1 MPFKLA
7 GLLWQEYDDRHIIY
21 REVTVS
27 ETVGRKALSHERIV
41 EAAARDLR
49 RSGFEGVN
57 VAAVMKTAGL
67 THGGF
72 YAHFDSRD
80 ALLSEAVVRASE
92 NAAEAIKTQVQSLQ
106 EIGISPFRA
115 FIEAYLSAAHVQDC
129 ESGCPIAALCGEMPL
144 QAAEVVDTSRHAI
157 GNLRRLVLQ
166 FLPRDLPRDSAWSV
180 ASMLIGAVQLARALG
195 ETSQAR
201 AVIAAAKRDLL
212 ERYDHPAE

>member
-1 MPFKLA
+1 M
-7 GLLWQEYDDRHIIY
+7 
-21 REVTVS
+21 S
-27 ETVGRKALSHERIV
+27 ESVGRKAISHERII
-41 EAAARDLR
+41 EAASRDLR

-80 ALLSEAVVRASE
+80 ALLSEAMVRASE
-92 NAAEAIKTQVQSLQ
+92 NAAEAIKTRVEGLQ
-106 EIGISPFRA
+106 DAGMSPFRA
-115 FIEAYLSAAHVQDC
+115 FVEAYLSTAHVEDC
-129 ESGCPIAALCGEMPL
+129 ASGCPVAALCGYMPL

-166 FLPRDLPRDSAWSV
+166 FLPRDLPRDTAWSV

-195 ETSQAR
+195 DAPQAR
-201 AVIAAAKRDLL
+201 AVIAAAKRDLI
-212 ERYDHPAE
+212 ERYDR